1 MKQSKPMD
9 KLEMKLREQQHE
21 EKDNHYRQANSH
33 GWKLNV
39 IMAVLMLI
47 SFYLGILHVK
57 HNGPNLLGYF
67 GPDKSYNERR
77 EQAKALKK
85 RVEKL
90 KIRNRETVAKNRQ
103 IVAKNKILLAEIDQS
118 RSDMIVWE
126 KQQKATE

>member
-1 MKQSKPMD
+1 MKLSKPMD

-21 EKDNHYRQANSH
+21 EKDNHYRQTNSH
-33 GWKLNV
+33 GWKLNL

-77 EQAKALKK
+77 EQTKALKK
-85 RVEKL
+85 QVANL
-90 KIRNRETVAKNRQ
+90 KRKNRQ
-103 IVAKNKILLAEIDQS
+103 TVVKNKILLAEIEQF
-118 RSDMIVWE
+118 RSDTIAWK

>member
-1 MKQSKPMD
+1 MD

-21 EKDNHYRQANSH
+21 EKDNHYRQTNSS

-77 EQAKALKK
+77 EQAKKLKK
-85 RVEKL
+85 QLEKL
-90 KIRNRETVAKNRQ
+90 KTRNRQAVAKNRQ
-103 IVAKNKILLAEIDQS
+103 IVAKNKILSAEIEQF

>member
-1 MKQSKPMD
+1 MD

-21 EKDNHYRQANSH
+21 EKDNHYRQTNSH

-77 EQAKALKK
+77 EQTKELKK
-85 RVEKL
+85 QVANL
-90 KIRNRETVAKNRQ
+90 KRKNRQ
-103 IVAKNKILLAEIDQS
+103 TVAKNKILLAEIKQF
-118 RSDMIVWE
+118 RSDMIVLE
-126 KQQKATE
+126 KQQKATK

>member
-1 MKQSKPMD
+1 MKQSHPMD

-21 EKDNHYRQANSH
+21 EKDNHYRQTNSH

-77 EQAKALKK
+77 EQTKELKK
-85 RVEKL
+85 QVANL
-90 KIRNRETVAKNRQ
+90 KRKNRQ
-103 IVAKNKILLAEIDQS
+103 TVAKNKILLAEIKQF
-118 RSDMIVWE
+118 RSDMIVLE
-126 KQQKATE
+126 KQQKATK

>member
-1 MKQSKPMD
+1 MKQSQPMD

-21 EKDNHYRQANSH
+21 EKDNHYRQTNSH

-77 EQAKALKK
+77 EQTKELKK
-85 RVEKL
+85 QVANL
-90 KIRNRETVAKNRQ
+90 KRKNRQ
-103 IVAKNKILLAEIDQS
+103 TVAKNKILLAEIKQF
-118 RSDMIVWE
+118 RSDMIVLE
-126 KQQKATE
+126 KQQKATK